1 MPFKV
6 GDMLRYH
13 FPQKEAGNQLDLYHF
28 GKEHLH
34 GKLALVLEKS
44 LTAADGSID
53 YLCYIDESR
62 MWLDGEFLKEV
73 TDGNKKSN
81 I

>member
-6 GDMLRYH
+6 GDILKYH

-34 GKLALVLEKS
+34 GKLALIIEKS
-44 LTAADGSID
+44 LMAADGTYD
-53 YLCYIDESR
+53 YFCYIDGER
-62 MWLDGEFLKEV
+62 MWLDGDFLREV
-73 TDGNKKSN
+73 KDGNKKSN